1 VKPFVVNRHGRLVFP
16 ANFLGDLDF
25 SVLETLEQFTAVI
38 GRDFEA
44 KAPTGTDILAR
55 VESGAYPGRFE
66 LLRDLGQNLYWVNRY
81 AITMFDKRP
90 TRWRDLPKRR
100 DDVFLPVLT
109 PWEDSERKVAAV
121 ERAFQALPATWDID
135 TENKVFDLMFG
146 LFRTKLH
153 HATELPAIKPTVAE
167 FLDQPEA
174 LTFVMPEYDP
184 DYPVFRTE
192 DILDAHEEVPELEAL
207 MRWAMVLH
215 NQYPWD
221 RSRTE
226 LRGPGEIGDDDFVV
240 AFHPRTRDVMA
251 FIERVKQSAS
261 SGQGAL
267 SGQGTADQADVAR
280 PETIEAVEPA
290 APYPPV
296 RVREAFAVQPKLE
309 ALAIVRGEHV
319 CANADVIRN
328 ASFSWS
334 PMSAGEIAAKTG
346 IEQRRYTSR
355 EPEQLAL
362 PAARAALAKSGR
374 DPAEIG
380 AVLVSTCTSNRQIPS
395 MACWLSGELGLQQ
408 THASIDMVAACA
420 GLPYGLAEAIR
431 QLQEVRRP
439 VLLVCVE
446 KFSDKIGSVRTSRM
460 IFGDGAAAMVLSPA
474 AAGVTGDVE
483 VVQTYAS
490 GPHSEVNSIIWP
502 NREFDGDITVYG
514 PEVKALVQRY
524 LLQMLG
530 ELGDQPDPDEP
541 ENPARTLLES
551 IELIIPH
558 QANKTM
564 ILNLAGKAGL
574 SAGQLYFNVERM
586 GNVSAASIP
595 IAVYDAVRDG
605 VITRPTRVFAPG
617 FGAGAV
623 GGYAVMRVD
632 PAIVADEVVL
642 DILQDAAQSA
652 PGQGSVG
659 RMAGSTSDDI
669 RTAFG
674 D

>member
-1 VKPFVVNRHGRLVFP
+1 VKAFVVNRHGRLVFP
-16 ANFLGDLDF
+16 ANFLGELDF
-25 SVLETLEQFTAVI
+25 SVLETLDQFTAVI

-55 VESGAYPGRFE
+55 VESEAYPGHFE
-66 LLRDLGQNLYWVNRY
+66 LLRDLGQNLFWANRY
-81 AITMFDKRP
+81 SITMFEKRP
-90 TRWRDLPKRR
+90 TRWRDLAKHR

-121 ERAFQALPATWDID
+121 EHAFRELPVTWDAD
-135 TENKVFDLMFG
+135 AENRVFGLLFDL
-146 LFRTKLH
+146 FRNKLY

-167 FLDQPEA
+167 FLGRPGA
-174 LTFVMPEYDP
+174 LTFVMPTCDP

-192 DILDAHEEVPELEAL
+192 DIVDAHEPVPELEAL
-207 MRWAMVLH
+207 LRWAMVLH

-226 LRGPGEIGDDDFVV
+226 LRGPAEIGDDDFVV
-240 AFHPRTRDVMA
+240 ALHPRNRDVMA
-251 FIERVKQSAS
+251 FIDRVKRAASAERWGA
-261 SGQGAL
+261 GQAAAAAR
-267 SGQGTADQADVAR
+267 QEPAR
-280 PETIEAVEPA
+280 PVAPA

-319 CANADVIRN
+319 CDNTDIIRN
-328 ASFSWS
+328 ASFSWT

-362 PAARAALAKSGR
+362 HAARAALAKSGTA
-374 DPAEIG
+374 PGEIG
-380 AVLVSTCTSNRQIPS
+380 AVLVSTCTSNRLIPS
-395 MACWLSGELGLQQ
+395 MACWVSGELGLLQ
-408 THASIDMVAACA
+408 THASLDLVAACA

-431 QLQEVRRP
+431 QLQEVQRP
-439 VLLVCVE
+439 VLLLCVE
-446 KFSDKIGSVRTSRM
+446 KFSDKIGSVRPSRM
-460 IFGDGAAAMVLSPA
+460 IFGDGASAMVIVPA
-474 AAGVTGDVE
+474 ASGAAGDVE

-502 NREFDGDITVYG
+502 NPEFDNDITVYG
-514 PEVKALVQRY
+514 PEVKSLVQRY
-524 LLQMLG
+524 LAQMLD
-530 ELGDQPDPDEP
+530 ELSAQSDPDDP
-541 ENPARTLLES
+541 CRTLLES
-551 IELIIPH
+551 IELIVPH

-564 ILNLAGKAGL
+564 ILNLAGQAGL
-574 SAGQLYFNVERM
+574 SADQLYFNVETM

-595 IAVYDAVRDG
+595 IAVHDAVRDG

-623 GGYAVMRVD
+623 GGYAVMRID

-642 DILQDAAQSA
+642 DIREA
-652 PGQGSVG
+652 PGG
-659 RMAGSTSDDI
+659 RSAEASRVTASTIDDV
-669 RTAFG
+669 RAAFG
-674 D
+674 G

>member
-1 VKPFVVNRHGRLVFP
+1 VKPFVINKHGRLVFP
-16 ANFLGDLDF
+16 ANFLGELDF
-25 SVLETLEQFTAVI
+25 SVLDSLDQFTTVI

-55 VESGAYPGRFE
+55 VEAGSYPGRFE
-66 LLRDLGQNLYWVNRY
+66 LLRDLGQNLYWANRY
-81 AITMFDKRP
+81 SITMFDRRP
-90 TRWRDLPKRR
+90 TRWRDLAKRR

-121 ERAFQALPATWDID
+121 EQAFRALPATWDAQAEETIFGLL
-135 TENKVFDLMFG
+135 FD
-146 LFRTKLH
+146 LFRTKLY
-153 HATELPAIKPTVAE
+153 HATELPPIKPTVAE
-167 FLDQPEA
+167 FLAQPDA

-184 DYPVFRTE
+184 DFPVFTTE
-192 DILDAHEEVPELEAL
+192 DIFDAHEDVPELEAL

-226 LRGPGEIGDDDFVV
+226 LRGPGQIGDDDFVV

-251 FIERVKQSAS
+251 FIERVKRPAATAQT
-261 SGQGAL
+261 GAW
-267 SGQGTADQADVAR
+267 GREAR
-280 PETIEAVEPA
+280 AEAVEPA

-296 RVREAFAVQPKLE
+296 RVREAFAVQPRLE

-319 CANADVIRN
+319 CSNADVIRN
-328 ASFSWS
+328 TSFSWS
-334 PMSAGEIAAKTG
+334 PMTADEIAAKTG
-346 IEQRRYTSR
+346 IERRRYSSR
-355 EPEQLAL
+355 EPEELAL
-362 PAARAALAKSGR
+362 HATRAALAKSGR
-374 DPAEIG
+374 SAAEIG

-395 MACWLSGELGLQQ
+395 IACWLSGELGLQQ
-408 THASIDMVAACA
+408 THASVDMVAACA
-420 GLPYGLAEAIR
+420 GLPYGMSEAVR

-460 IFGDGAAAMVLSPA
+460 IFGDGAAAMVIGPA
-474 AAGVTGDVE
+474 ADGQAGDVE

-502 NREFDGDITVYG
+502 NSEFDGDITVYG

-524 LLQMLG
+524 LTQMLG
-530 ELGDQPDPDEP
+530 ELGTEPDPDDP
-541 ENPARTLLES
+541 GRPLLES

-564 ILNLAGKAGL
+564 ILNLAGRAGL
-574 SAGQLYFNVERM
+574 AADQLYFNVERM

-595 IAVYDAVRDG
+595 IAIHDAVRDG
-605 VITRPTRVFAPG
+605 VITRPVRVFAPG

-623 GGYAVMRVD
+623 GGYAVMRID
-632 PAIVADEVVL
+632 PAIVADEVEL
-642 DILQDAAQSA
+642 DIQPDTDRPAAPA
-652 PGQGSVG
+652 
-659 RMAGSTSDDI
+659 AGGTSDDI
-669 RTAFG
+669 RAAFG
-674 D
+674 E

>member
-1 VKPFVVNRHGRLVFP
+1 VINRHGRLVFP
-16 ANFLGDLDF
+16 ANFLGELDF
-25 SVLETLEQFTAVI
+25 SVLDSLDQFTAVI

-44 KAPTGTDILAR
+44 KAPTGTDILSR
-55 VESGAYPGRFE
+55 VESGSYPGRFE
-66 LLRDLGQNLYWVNRY
+66 LLRDLGQNLFWVNRY

-90 TRWRDLPKRR
+90 TRWRDLAKRR

-109 PWEDSERKVAAV
+109 PWEDSERKVTAV
-121 ERAFQALPATWDID
+121 ERAFRALPATWDAD
-135 TENKVFDLMFG
+135 TEDRVFDLLFDV
-146 LFRTKLH
+146 FRTKLH

-167 FLDQPEA
+167 FLGQPAA
-174 LTFVMPEYDP
+174 LTFVMPDYDP

-192 DILDAHEEVPELEAL
+192 DILDANEHVPELEAL

-226 LRGPGEIGDDDFVV
+226 LRAAAEIGDDDFVV
-240 AFHPRTRDVMA
+240 AFHPRNRDVMA
-251 FIERVKQSAS
+251 FIERVKRSPAPS
-261 SGQGAL
+261 RREAP
-267 SGQGTADQADVAR
+267 AR
-280 PETIEAVEPA
+280 AEAVAPV

-319 CANADVIRN
+319 CSNDDVIRN

-334 PMSAGEIAAKTG
+334 PMSAEEISAKTG

-374 DPAEIG
+374 DPEEIG
-380 AVLVSTCTSNRQIPS
+380 AVLVSTCTSNRLIPS
-395 MACWLSGELGLQQ
+395 VACWLSGELGLLQ
-408 THASIDMVAACA
+408 THASADLIAACA
-420 GLPYGLAEAIR
+420 GLPYGMAEAIR
-431 QLQEVRRP
+431 QLQEVGRP

-460 IFGDGAAAMVLSPA
+460 IFGDGAAAMVIGPA
-474 AAGVTGDVE
+474 PAGDPGDVE

-490 GPHSEVNSIIWP
+490 GPYTEVNSIIWP
-502 NREFDGDITVYG
+502 NAEFDNDITVYG
-514 PEVKALVQRY
+514 PEVKSLVQRY
-524 LLQMLG
+524 LAQMLE
-530 ELGDQPDPDEP
+530 ELAALPDPDDSG
-541 ENPARTLLES
+541 RTLLES
-551 IELIIPH
+551 IELIVPH

-574 SAGQLYFNVERM
+574 SADQLYFNVDRM

-595 IAVYDAVRDG
+595 IALYDAARDG
-605 VITRPTRVFAPG
+605 VISRRTRVFAPG

-623 GGYAVMRVD
+623 GGYAVMQFD

-642 DILQDAAQSA
+642 DTLQEAATR
-652 PGQGSVG
+652 PP
-659 RMAGSTSDDI
+659 RAGGTTDDM
-669 RTAFG
+669 RAAFG
-674 D
+674 G

>member
-1 VKPFVVNRHGRLVFP
+1 MKPFVVNRHGRLVFP

-25 SVLETLEQFTAVI
+25 SVLETLDQFTAVI

-44 KAPTGTDILAR
+44 KAPTGTDLMIR
-55 VESGAYPGRFE
+55 VESGAYTRRFE
-66 LLRDLGQNLYWVNRY
+66 LLRDLGQHLYWANRY
-81 AITMFDKRP
+81 SITMFDRRP
-90 TRWRDLPKRR
+90 TRWRDLAKRR

-121 ERAFQALPATWDID
+121 EQAFRALPATWDAQAEETIFGLL
-135 TENKVFDLMFG
+135 FD
-146 LFRTKLH
+146 LFRTKLY
-153 HATELPAIKPTVAE
+153 HATELPPIKPTVAE
-167 FLDQPEA
+167 FLNQPDA
-174 LTFVMPEYDP
+174 LTFVMPDYDP
-184 DYPVFRTE
+184 DYPVFTTE
-192 DILDAHEEVPELEAL
+192 QVLDAHEDVPELEAL

-226 LRGPGEIGDDDFVV
+226 LRAPGEIGDDDFVV

-251 FIERVKQSAS
+251 FIERVKRSAEYPAP
-261 SGQGAL
+261 GRDA
-267 SGQGTADQADVAR
+267 AR
-280 PETIEAVEPA
+280 AGYEAIQPV

-319 CANADVIRN
+319 CTNDDVIRN

-334 PMSAGEIAAKTG
+334 PMSADEIAAKTG

-355 EPEQLAL
+355 EPGQLAL
-362 PAARAALAKSGR
+362 HAARAALAKSGR

-408 THASIDMVAACA
+408 THASADLVAACA

-460 IFGDGAAAMVLSPA
+460 IFGDGAAAMVIAPA
-474 AAGVTGDVE
+474 PAGEAGDVE

-490 GPHSEVNSIIWP
+490 GPYSEVNSIIWP
-502 NREFDGDITVYG
+502 NSEFDGDITVYG
-514 PEVKALVQRY
+514 PEVKALVARY
-524 LLQMLG
+524 LTQMLG
-530 ELGDQPDPDEP
+530 ELGEQSDPDD
-541 ENPARTLLES
+541 AGRTLLES

-564 ILNLAGKAGL
+564 ILNLAGQAGL
-574 SAGQLYFNVERM
+574 SADQLYFNVERM
-586 GNVSAASIP
+586 GNVSSASIP

-605 VITRPTRVFAPG
+605 VITRPVRVFAPG

-642 DILQDAAQSA
+642 DVLEETA
-652 PGQGSVG
+652 PGTAL
-659 RMAGSTSDDI
+659 RAGSTSDDI
-669 RTAFG
+669 RAAFG